1 MVPSWVALGVAL
13 VYIGLLFLVASYGDK
28 RALSTPVRKPRPTL
42 YALALAIYCT
52 SWTFFGSVG
61 LATVSGLD
69 FLTIYIGPILI
80 ITLGAPLIRHIVS
93 LSKAERIT
101 SIADFL
107 SARYGKNEKV
117 AALAALIAVIG
128 VVPYIALQ
136 LKAVS
141 VSVSLF
147 FEVPPVELNPTFF
160 ADTAFIV
167 AIAMAVFTILFGTR
181 TVDTSEHQDGL
192 MLAVATESVVK
203 LVSFIIVG
211 LFVTFVMF
219 DGFGDL
225 IVQADAAGAL
235 DTITGSINGGTF
247 IAMTLLSAFAVLLLP
262 RQFHIMVVENNHP
275 SELRRARWLFPAYL
289 IGINLFVIPI
299 ALAGQVIF
307 NGSVEPDTF
316 VLNLP
321 MSVDAGWVTL
331 IGFIGGLSAAT
342 AMVIVACVALSIM
355 ISNDLIM
362 PFIVRRRAA
371 QGEPE
376 ELGRLVLMVRRVAIF
391 AILLLSYAYYR
402 AAAGTAALAE
412 IGLLSFAAIAQMAP
426 AFFIGLVW
434 KRGTARGAVAGMLAG
449 IAVWAYTLLV
459 PNLVRAGAL
468 PESILDSGP
477 FGFILLQPERLFTL
491 TFDPLTHG
499 VFWSLLANIVA
510 YFIVSIARQP
520 EGIERLQAQI
530 FVPTDLTPTPALRMS
545 RTRVSFTEL
554 QATVARYLGEQR
566 TDRSFQ
572 RHARERGEVIV
583 MDAEAD
589 IHALRFAEQLLA
601 SAIGAASSRL
611 VMTLMLRR
619 HQTSSREAMKL
630 LDQASSAIQYNR
642 DLLQTALDQVRQGI
656 SVYDRDLNLICWNR
670 QFRDLLGLPAEFG
683 QVGTSLHT
691 ILRHNAERGAFGKG
705 SPSGQVANRVERMVV
720 DMATYTETL
729 HPSGLV
735 LEVRTNPMPDGGI
748 VTTYTDITDRERAAA
763 DLAQINEELEQRVRE
778 RTEELTRVN
787 QELELARQV
796 AESANISKT
805 RFLAAASH
813 DILQPLN
820 AARLYASTLNETS
833 LPADSAKHAAN
844 IDRALEAV
852 EEILGALLDISRLD
866 AGVMKPKPS
875 VFPLQGVFDQLQVEF
890 GPAAQAKGLRLR
902 FVATRTMVRSDKK
915 LLKRVLQNLV
925 SNAIKYTQ
933 EGGVVVG
940 IRRARP
946 FGGAVMQRVA
956 CYDTG
961 IGMAPREQRVVFDEF
976 KRLDDGARTAG
987 GLGLGLSIV
996 ERIAQVL
1003 DLTVAVQSQ
1012 QGSGSCFSVSVP
1024 NVALTAAGLASRE
1037 LSQDA
1042 KDRAGQGNGG
1052 SSRAHQK
1059 DLSGMVVCCIDN
1071 EPAILDGMRSL
1082 LERWDVNV
1090 VTGATA
1096 AEVGKALHSDGLQP
1110 DILLAD
1116 YHLDDSTGLEAVKE
1130 LRWKFGAQLPAVL
1143 VTADRSPDMR
1153 ARAEAN
1159 GVAIINKPVKPAALR
1174 GVISQFKRV
1183 QTAAE

>member
-1 MVPSWVALGVAL
+1 MVPSWVALGAAL
-13 VYIGLLFLVASYGDK
+13 VYILLLFLVASYGDR
-28 RALSTPVRKPRPTL
+28 RAASVPVRKPRPTL

-61 LATVSGLD
+61 LAAVSGLD

-141 VSVSLF
+141 TSVSLF

-160 ADTAFIV
+160 ADTAFLV
-167 AIAMAVFTILFGTR
+167 AIAMAIFTILFGTR

-192 MLAVATESVVK
+192 MLAVAAESVVK
-203 LVSFIIVG
+203 LVSFLIVG

-225 IVQADAAGAL
+225 FTQADAAGAL
-235 DTITGSINGGTF
+235 DTVASSISGGTF
-247 IAMTLLSAFAVLLLP
+247 IAMTMLSAFAMLLLP

-275 SELRRARWLFPAYL
+275 SELQRARWLFPAYL
-289 IGINLFVIPI
+289 IAINIFVIPI
-299 ALAGQVIF
+299 ALAGQVLLSG
-307 NGSVEPDTF
+307 NVEPDTY
-316 VLNLP
+316 VLHLP

-331 IGFIGGLSAAT
+331 IGFVGGLSAAT

-362 PFIVRRRAA
+362 PFIVRRRTE

-376 ELGRLVLMVRRVAIF
+376 ELGRLVLMIRRVAIF

-402 AAAGTAALAE
+402 AAADTAALAE

-449 IAVWAYTLLV
+449 TAVWAYTLLV
-459 PNLVRAGAL
+459 PNLVRAGVV
-468 PESILDSGP
+468 PETILDNGP
-477 FGFILLQPERLFTL
+477 FGIILLHPERLFTL

-499 VFWSLLANIVA
+499 VFWSLLANIGA
-510 YFIVSIARQP
+510 YFIVSIAHKP
-520 EGIERLQAQI
+520 EAIERLQAQV
-530 FVPTDLTPTPALRMS
+530 FVPTDFTPTPALRMS
-545 RTRVSFTEL
+545 RTRVTFTEL

-572 RHARERGEVIV
+572 RHARERGEEIV
-583 MDAEAD
+583 MNSEAD

-630 LDQASSAIQYNR
+630 LDEASSAIQYNR

-705 SPSGQVANRVERMVV
+705 SPSRQVADRVERLVV

-763 DLAQINEELEQRVRE
+763 ELAQINEELEQRVRE

-787 QELELARQV
+787 QELEMARQV

-820 AARLYASTLNETS
+820 AARLYASTLNETD
-833 LPADSAKHAAN
+833 LPEESARHATN
-844 IDRALEAV
+844 IDKALEAV
-852 EEILGALLDISRLD
+852 EDILGALLDISRLD
-866 AGVMKPKPS
+866 AGAMKPEPS
-875 VFPLQGVFDQLQVEF
+875 VFALQDVFDQLKVEF
-890 GPAAQAKGLRLR
+890 GPAAKAKGLRLR
-902 FVATRTMVRSDKK
+902 FVATKTMVRSDKK
-915 LLKRVLQNLV
+915 LMKRILQNLV
-925 SNAIKYTQ
+925 SNAIKYTKQ
-933 EGGVVVG
+933 GGVVVG
-940 IRRARP
+940 MRRARP
-946 FGGAVMQRVA
+946 FGGTMMHRVA

-996 ERIAQVL
+996 ERIAHVL
-1003 DLTVAVQSQ
+1003 DLTVAIQSQ
-1012 QGSGSCFSVSVP
+1012 QGTGSCFSVSVP
-1024 NVALTAAGLASRE
+1024 HVALTAAGVASLKMSE
-1037 LSQDA
+1037 DA
-1042 KDRAGQGNGG
+1042 KARTGGRAGGAPRG
-1052 SSRAHQK
+1052 

-1071 EPAILDGMRSL
+1071 ELAILDGMRSL
-1082 LERWDVNV
+1082 LERWGVRV
-1090 VTGATA
+1090 VVGTTA
-1096 AEVGKALHSDGLQP
+1096 GEVGKALHRDDLQP
-1110 DILLAD
+1110 ELLLVD
-1116 YHLDDSTGLEAVKE
+1116 YHLDDSTGIEAVKE
-1130 LRWKFGAQLPAVL
+1130 LRWKFGADLPAVL
-1143 VTADRSPDMR
+1143 VTADRSPQMR
-1153 ARAEAN
+1153 ERAKAS
-1159 GVAIINKPVKPAALR
+1159 GITIINKPVKPAALR
-1174 GVISQFKRV
+1174 SVMVQFKTV
-1183 QTAAE
+1183 QAAAE